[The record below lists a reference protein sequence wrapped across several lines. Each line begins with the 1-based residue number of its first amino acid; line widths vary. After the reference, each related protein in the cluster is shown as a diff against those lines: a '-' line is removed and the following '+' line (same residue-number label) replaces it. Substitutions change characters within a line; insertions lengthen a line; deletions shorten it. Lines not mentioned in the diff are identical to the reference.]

1 MKDFISST
9 CLVICYINLITSE
22 QTSDLMKCVFF
33 LVFLATAI
41 LWLLNSKAG
50 KNLIN
55 HLNDNNHE

>member
-9 CLVICYINLITSE
+9 CLVISYINLITSE

-50 KNLIN
+50 KKILSII
-55 HLNDNNHE
+55 